1 MAGVVGRAEV
11 GAAVFFLLSLI
22 MYERST
28 CNIENNEGVNVLKFV
43 ASLICASASMYTKEL
58 GVTVL
63 GVCVV
68 LEMLLISKCNVAS
81 PKDTLHQVI
90 F

>member
-1 MAGVVGRAEV
+1 MAGIVGRADV

-22 MYERST
+22 LYERSSF
-28 CNIENNEGVNVLKFV
+28 NIENNEGVSVLKFT

-68 LEMLLISKCNVAS
+68 LEILLISKCNVAS
-81 PKDTLHQVI
+81 PKDTINQVI

>member
-1 MAGVVGRAEV
+1 MAGIVGRADV

-22 MYERST
+22 LYERSSF
-28 CNIENNEGVNVLKFV
+28 NIENNEGVSVLKFI

-81 PKDTLHQVI
+81 PKDTINQVI